1 MNKFELGDR
10 VKRADITPES
20 IPAYRDMRG
29 KVVAVS
35 AHGGVRVC
43 WGPDDTD
50 VLFRDPET
58 ICLA

>member
-1 MNKFELGDR
+1 MHRFKIGDI
-10 VKRADITPES
+10 VKRADVTPQS

-35 AHGGVRVC
+35 GTGSVRVC
-43 WGPDDTD
+43 WGPNDTD
-50 VLFRDPET
+50 VLFRGPET